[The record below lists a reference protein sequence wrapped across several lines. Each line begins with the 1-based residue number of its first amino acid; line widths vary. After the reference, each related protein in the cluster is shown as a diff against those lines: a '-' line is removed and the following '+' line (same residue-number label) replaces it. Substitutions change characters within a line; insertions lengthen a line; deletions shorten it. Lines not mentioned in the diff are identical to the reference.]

1 MCGIRATVR
10 FKRAPAELEEEVGD
24 GDLHGSA
31 ATGVNLSRIDFP
43 ADVGFINADLSEAEL
58 YNADLSGADLSNGRL
73 TDAILPDSL
82 SDATLQGTDLTYTDI
97 SGEKLQCPVCQE
109 WSAELKTN
117 VPSNVTAV
125 VHTGKGS
132 PSFSEPI
139 DGKPAGVRKTARNKP
154 QNNGEGW
161 FD

>member
-10 FKRAPAELEEEVGD
+10 FKRAPAELEEKVGD

-109 WSAELKTN
+109 WSAEWENGCPVECDSCGTHWQEVSKFLRTN
-117 VPSNVTAV
+117 RWKASGGPQDGEEQTAEQWRGMV
-125 VHTGKGS
+125 
-132 PSFSEPI
+132 
-139 DGKPAGVRKTARNKP
+139 
-154 QNNGEGW
+154 
-161 FD
+161 